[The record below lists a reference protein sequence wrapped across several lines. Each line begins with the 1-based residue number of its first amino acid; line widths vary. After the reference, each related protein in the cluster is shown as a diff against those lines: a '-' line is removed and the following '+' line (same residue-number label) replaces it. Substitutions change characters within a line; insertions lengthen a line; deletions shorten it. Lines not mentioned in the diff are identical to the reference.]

1 MKREPK
7 ASTKLAHDTTKGE
20 RHIYDGKAY
29 EVTES
34 TSGIGIEVE
43 VLAAI
48 GDECKNARKKPG
60 KATRKD
66 EARIRAAILAE
77 KP

>member
-34 TSGIGIEVE
+34 TSGIEVE

-77 KP
+77 KN